1 LNNRPAGFRFIILDK
16 IHERHALSKNLG
28 KKPSG
33 KSHLRDSKPVTG
45 SDFEA
50 DVQPLPSGGK
60 EAISTRVGYLP
71 PLKAPPIRK
80 RKDMIPERIYDF
92 EIPPDP
98 ISSSD
103 IKKYINAE
111 VVVVGAGIAG
121 LSAALSAAEAGA
133 KAILL
138 EKTATV
144 QARGHDNAFIGSR
157 LQEKLGIEIDKD
169 EIILNLMKYGANKP
183 DQRLIRMWAEGSGKT
198 ADWLMNM
205 TDAAGLEVIMKQ
217 YPPPP
222 AFNNATEY
230 YPQYQVTHHY
240 RSERPVA
247 KCLLDNALKKGVAA
261 YFKIRARQL
270 LRKRKGRVTG
280 VIAQNAAGEYLQ
292 FNASKAVILCTG
304 DYGNNAEMMA
314 KYCPQS
320 SYLAPMITTST
331 GDGHMMA
338 MWIGA
343 VMEPGPHT
351 PMIHGP
357 AGPLLSSAFLQV
369 NLMGERFQNEDVP
382 IQSNVNAVER
392 QPGKATW
399 QVFDSKYTEELPYH
413 GIGLGKII
421 IATEKIRQKVAKAA
435 IMADSIEELATKMKL
450 PVETFR
456 ATVKRYNKLARLEK
470 DLDFGKRPDRLSPI
484 DKPPYYA
491 GKSGYSLLTV
501 LGGLNINRK
510 LRPLDKDW
518 EVIPG
523 IYLAGNTMGNRFSG
537 DYPTMCPG
545 LSHGMAIH
553 FGRIAGLNAVSQE

>member
-1 LNNRPAGFRFIILDK
+1 M
-16 IHERHALSKNLG
+16 
-28 KKPSG
+28 
-33 KSHLRDSKPVTG
+33 
-45 SDFEA
+45 
-50 DVQPLPSGGK
+50 
-60 EAISTRVGYLP
+60 ISTKIGYLP
-71 PLKAPPIRK
+71 PLKPPPVKK
-80 RKDMIPERIYDF
+80 RKDIVPERIYNF

-98 ISSSD
+98 IPSGD
-103 IKKYINAE
+103 IKKYIDAE

-133 KAILL
+133 KTILL
-138 EKTATV
+138 EKTAAV

-157 LQEKLGIEIDKD
+157 LQAKLGIKIDKD

-198 ADWLMNM
+198 ADWLMDM
-205 TDAAGLEVIMKQ
+205 TDAAGIEVIIKQ

-222 AFNNATEY
+222 AFNNAAEY
-230 YPQYQVTHHY
+230 YPQYHVTHHY
-240 RSERPVA
+240 HNERPMA
-247 KCLLDNALKKGVAA
+247 KCLLDNGIKKGVVT
-261 YFKIRARQL
+261 YFKTRAKQL
-270 LRKRKGRVTG
+270 LRKEKGRVTG
-280 VIAQNAAGEYLQ
+280 IIAQDEAGEYLQ
-292 FNASKAVILCTG
+292 FNATKAVILCTG

-320 SYLAPMITTST
+320 AYLAPMILTST

-343 VMEPGPHT
+343 IMEPGPHT

-357 AGPLLSSAFLQV
+357 AGPLLSATYLQV
-369 NLMGERFQNEDVP
+369 NLLGERFQNEDVP

-392 QPGKATW
+392 QPNRVAW
-399 QVFDSKYTEELPYH
+399 QVFDSKYPAELPYH
-413 GIGLGKII
+413 GLGLGKII
-421 IATEKIRQKVAKAA
+421 IATEKIRQEVSKIA
-435 IMADSIEELATKMKL
+435 ITANSIEELAVKVKL
-450 PVETFR
+450 PIETFK
-456 ATVKRYNKLARLEK
+456 ATVKRYNKLAHLGK
-470 DLDFGKRPDRLSPI
+470 DLDFGKRPDRLSPV

-491 GKSGYSLLTV
+491 GKSGYSLLTI
-501 LGGLNINRK
+501 LGGLNINDR
-510 LRPLDKDW
+510 LQPLDKNW

-523 IYLAGNTMGNRFSG
+523 IYLAGNTMGNRFAV

>member
-1 LNNRPAGFRFIILDK
+1 M
-16 IHERHALSKNLG
+16 
-28 KKPSG
+28 
-33 KSHLRDSKPVTG
+33 
-45 SDFEA
+45 
-50 DVQPLPSGGK
+50 
-60 EAISTRVGYLP
+60 ISTKIGYLP
-71 PLKAPPIRK
+71 PLKPPPVKK
-80 RKDMIPERIYDF
+80 RKDIVPERIYNF

-98 ISSSD
+98 IPSGD
-103 IKKYINAE
+103 IKKYIDAE

-133 KAILL
+133 KTILL
-138 EKTATV
+138 EKTAAV

-157 LQEKLGIEIDKD
+157 LQAKLGIKIDKD

-198 ADWLMNM
+198 ADWLMDM
-205 TDAAGLEVIMKQ
+205 TDAAGIEVIIKQ

-222 AFNNATEY
+222 AFNNAAEY
-230 YPQYQVTHHY
+230 YPQYHVTHHY
-240 RSERPVA
+240 HNERSMA
-247 KCLLDNALKKGVAA
+247 KCLLDNGIKKGVVT
-261 YFKIRARQL
+261 YFKTRAKQL
-270 LRKRKGRVTG
+270 LRKEKGRVTG
-280 VIAQNAAGEYLQ
+280 IIAQDEAGEYLQ
-292 FNASKAVILCTG
+292 FNATKAVILCTG

-320 SYLAPMITTST
+320 AYLAPMILTST

-343 VMEPGPHT
+343 IMEPGPHT

-357 AGPLLSSAFLQV
+357 AGPLLSATYLQV
-369 NLMGERFQNEDVP
+369 NLLGERFQNEDVP

-392 QPGKATW
+392 QPNRVAW
-399 QVFDSKYTEELPYH
+399 QVFDSKYPAELPYH
-413 GIGLGKII
+413 GLGLGKII
-421 IATEKIRQKVAKAA
+421 IATEKIRQEVSKIA
-435 IMADSIEELATKMKL
+435 ITANSIEELAVKVKL
-450 PVETFR
+450 PIETFK
-456 ATVKRYNKLARLEK
+456 ATVKRYNKLAHLGK
-470 DLDFGKRPDRLSPI
+470 DLDFGKRPDRLSPV

-491 GKSGYSLLTV
+491 GKSGYSLLTI
-501 LGGLNINRK
+501 LGGLNINDR
-510 LRPLDKDW
+510 LQPLDKNW

-523 IYLAGNTMGNRFSG
+523 IYLAGNTMGNRFAV

>member
-1 LNNRPAGFRFIILDK
+1 L
-16 IHERHALSKNLG
+16 
-28 KKPSG
+28 SG
-33 KSHLRDSKPVTG
+33 KSDKKSSGKPHVRDSKPATNIDSEKG
-45 SDFEA
+45 QKPFLSR
-50 DVQPLPSGGK
+50 GK
-60 EAISTRVGYLP
+60 EVISTRVGYLP
-71 PLKAPPIRK
+71 PLKAPPVRK
-80 RKDMIPERIYDF
+80 RKDIIPERIYDF
-92 EIPPDP
+92 EKPPDP
-98 ISSSD
+98 IRAD
-103 IKKYINAE
+103 VIKENINAE

-121 LSAALSAAEAGA
+121 LSAALSAAEMGA
-133 KAILL
+133 KTILL

-157 LQEKLGIEIDKD
+157 LQGKLGIEIDKD
-169 EIILNLMKYGANKP
+169 EIILNLMKYGSNKP
-183 DQRLIRMWAEGSGKT
+183 DQRLIRMWAEGSGET
-198 ADWLMNM
+198 ADWLMDM
-205 TDAAGLEVIMKQ
+205 TDAAGLKTILKQ

-247 KCLLDNALKKGVAA
+247 KCLLDNALKKGVVA
-261 YFKIRARQL
+261 YFEIRARQL
-270 LRKRKGRVTG
+270 LRKKKGRVTG

-292 FNASKAVILCTG
+292 FDAAKAVILCTG

-320 SYLAPMITTST
+320 SYLAPMMTTST

-369 NLMGERFQNEDVP
+369 NLLGERFQNEDVP

-392 QPGKATW
+392 QPGKKTW

-421 IATEKIRQKVAKAA
+421 IATEKIRQKVDKAA
-435 IMADSIEELATKMKL
+435 IMADSIKELAEKMKL
-450 PVETFR
+450 PVKTFR
-456 ATVKRYNKLARLEK
+456 ATVMRYNKLARLGK

-484 DKPPYYA
+484 DRPPYYA

-501 LGGLNINRK
+501 LGGLNNNQM
-510 LRPLDKDW
+510 LQPLDKDW

-553 FGRIAGLNAVSQE
+553 FGRIAGLNAVSQK

>member
-1 LNNRPAGFRFIILDK
+1 LSEKSNRK
-16 IHERHALSKNLG
+16 S
-28 KKPSG
+28 SG
-33 KSHLRDSKPVTG
+33 KSRLRDSKPVTG
-45 SDFEA
+45 L
-50 DVQPLPSGGK
+50 QPPPSGAGK
-60 EAISTRVGYLP
+60 TITTRIGFLP
-71 PLKAPPIRK
+71 PLQAPPVRK
-80 RKDMIPERIYDF
+80 RKDIIPERIYDF
-92 EIPPDP
+92 ELSPDP
-98 ISSSD
+98 VPSGD
-103 IKKYINAE
+103 IKKYIDAE
-111 VVVVGAGIAG
+111 VVVVGSGIAG
-121 LSAALSAAEAGA
+121 LSAALSAAEEGA
-133 KAILL
+133 KTVLL

-157 LQEKLGIEIDKD
+157 LQEKLGIAIDKD
-169 EIILNLMKYGANKP
+169 EIILNLMKYGSNKP

-198 ADWLMNM
+198 ADWLMDM

-240 RSERPVA
+240 RNERPVA
-247 KCLLDNALKKGVAA
+247 KCLMDNALKKGVAA
-261 YFKIRARQL
+261 YFKIRAKQA
-270 LRKRKGRVTG
+270 LRKKNGRVTG
-280 VIAQNAAGEYLQ
+280 VIAQNEAGEYLQ

-338 MWIGA
+338 IWIGG

-369 NLMGERFQNEDVP
+369 NLLGERFQNEDVP

-392 QPGKATW
+392 QPGRVAW
-399 QVFDSKYTEELPYH
+399 QVFDSKYPEELPRH

-421 IATEKIRQKVAKAA
+421 IATEKIRQEVTKAA
-435 IMADSIEELATKMKL
+435 LTADSIEELAAKMKL
-450 PVETFR
+450 PAETFK
-456 ATVKRYNKLARLEK
+456 ATVKRYNKLARLGK

-484 DKPPYYA
+484 DRPPYYA

-510 LRPLDKDW
+510 LQPLDKNW
-518 EVIPG
+518 KVIPG
-523 IYLAGNTMGNRFSG
+523 IYLAGNTMGGRFAG

-553 FGRIAGLNAVSQE
+553 FGRTAGLNAVSQK

>member
-1 LNNRPAGFRFIILDK
+1 M
-16 IHERHALSKNLG
+16 
-28 KKPSG
+28 
-33 KSHLRDSKPVTG
+33 
-45 SDFEA
+45 
-50 DVQPLPSGGK
+50 
-60 EAISTRVGYLP
+60 GYLP
-71 PLKAPPIRK
+71 PLKAPPVQK
-80 RKDMIPERIYDF
+80 RKDIIPERKYAF
-92 EIPPDP
+92 ELQPDP
-98 ISSSD
+98 VPSSD
-103 IKKYINAE
+103 IKKYIDVE

-121 LSAALSAAEAGA
+121 LSAALSAAEEGA
-133 KAILL
+133 KTALL

-169 EIILNLMKYGANKP
+169 EIILNLMKYGSNKP

-198 ADWLMNM
+198 ADWLMDM
-205 TDAAGLEVIMKQ
+205 TDAAGLEVFINQ

-222 AFNNATEY
+222 AFNNAAEY

-240 RSERPVA
+240 RSELPVA
-247 KCLLDNALKKGVAA
+247 KCLMDNALKKGVAP
-261 YFKIRARQL
+261 YFRTRAKQL
-270 LRKRKGRVTG
+270 LRISKGRVTG
-280 VIAQNAAGEYLQ
+280 VIAQNEVGEYLQ

-314 KYCPQS
+314 RYCPQS

-369 NLMGERFQNEDVP
+369 NLLGERFQNEDVP
-382 IQSNVNAVER
+382 IQSNYNAVER
-392 QPGKATW
+392 QPGRVAW
-399 QVFDSKYTEELPYH
+399 QVFDSKYPEELPLH

-421 IATEKIRQKVAKAA
+421 IATEKIRQEVAKAA
-435 IMADSIEELATKMKL
+435 LTADSIEELATRMKQ
-450 PVETFR
+450 PAETFK
-456 ATVKRYNKLARLEK
+456 ATVKRYNKLARLGK

-484 DKPPYYA
+484 DRPPYYA
-491 GKSGYSLLTV
+491 GRSGYSLLTV

-510 LRPLDKDW
+510 LQPLDKNW
-518 EVIPG
+518 KVIPG
-523 IYLAGNTMGNRFSG
+523 IYLAGNTMGGRFSG

-553 FGRIAGLNAVSQE
+553 FGRIAGLNAVSEK

>member
-1 LNNRPAGFRFIILDK
+1 LSRNSNRKAFATPR
-16 IHERHALSKNLG
+16 
-28 KKPSG
+28 P
-33 KSHLRDSKPVTG
+33 G
-45 SDFEA
+45 STEHVVRNDTKRG
-50 DVQPLPSGGK
+50 QKTLPSGSNEVIRTK
-60 EAISTRVGYLP
+60 VGFLP
-71 PLKAPPIRK
+71 PLSPPPMRIRK
-80 RKDMIPERIYDF
+80 DRIPDRTFNYEK
-92 EIPPDP
+92 PPDP
-98 ISSSD
+98 IPSDD
-103 IKKYINAE
+103 IKKNINAE

-121 LSAALSAAEAGA
+121 LSAAISAAEAGA
-133 KAILL
+133 TTILL

-157 LQEKLGIEIDKD
+157 LQEKLGIKIDKD

-198 ADWLMNM
+198 ADWLMDM
-205 TDAAGLEVIMKQ
+205 TDAAGLEVIINH

-222 AFNNATEY
+222 AFNNAKEY
-230 YPQYQVTHHY
+230 YPQYSVTHHY
-240 RSERPVA
+240 HNERPVA
-247 KCLLDNALKKGVAA
+247 KCLLDNALKKGVVTC
-261 YFKIRARQL
+261 FKTPAKQL
-270 LRKRKGRVTG
+270 LRKRNGRITG
-280 VIAQNAAGEYLQ
+280 VIAQNADGEYLQ

-304 DYGNNAEMMA
+304 DYSNNAEMMA
-314 KYCPQS
+314 QYCPQS
-320 SYLAPMITTST
+320 SYLEPMIHTST

-343 VMEPGPHT
+343 VMEPGPHI

-392 QPGKATW
+392 QPGKVAW
-399 QVFDSKYTEELPYH
+399 QVFDSKYPEELPYH

-435 IMADSIEELATKMKL
+435 IMADSIEELAVKMKM
-450 PVETFR
+450 PVEAFK
-456 ATVKRYNKLARLEK
+456 ATVKRYNKLARMGR

-484 DKPPYYA
+484 DRPPYYS
-491 GKSGYSLLTV
+491 GKSGYDLLAV
-501 LGGLNINRK
+501 LGGLIINWK
-510 LRPLDKDW
+510 LQPLDKDW
-518 EVIPG
+518 KVIPG
-523 IYLAGNTMGNRFSG
+523 IYLAGNTMGSRFAV

-553 FGRIAGLNAVSQE
+553 FGRIAGMNAVLQE

>member
-1 LNNRPAGFRFIILDK
+1 
-16 IHERHALSKNLG
+16 
-28 KKPSG
+28 
-33 KSHLRDSKPVTG
+33 
-45 SDFEA
+45 
-50 DVQPLPSGGK
+50 
-60 EAISTRVGYLP
+60 
-71 PLKAPPIRK
+71 LKAPPIRK
-80 RKDMIPERIYDF
+80 RKEIIPERVFDF
-92 EIPPDP
+92 QTPPDP
-98 ISSSD
+98 IRAD
-103 IKKYINAE
+103 EIKENINAE

-133 KAILL
+133 KTILL

-157 LQEKLGIEIDKD
+157 LQEKLGIVIDKD
-169 EIILNLMKYGANKP
+169 EVILNLMKYGSNKP

-198 ADWLMNM
+198 ADWLMDM
-205 TDAAGLEVIMKQ
+205 TDAAGLKVIIKQ
-217 YPPPP
+217 HPTPP
-222 AFNNATEY
+222 AFDNATEY

-247 KCLLDNALKKGVAA
+247 KCLLEHALKKGVAA
-261 YFKIRARQL
+261 YFKIRAKQL
-270 LRKRKGRVTG
+270 LRKKRGRVTG
-280 VIAQNAAGEYLQ
+280 LIAQNAAGEYLQ
-292 FNASKAVILCTG
+292 FNAAKAVILCTG

-320 SYLAPMITTST
+320 SYLAPMMATST

-369 NLMGERFQNEDVP
+369 NLLGERFQNEDVP

-392 QPGKATW
+392 QPRRMTW
-399 QVFDSKYTEELPYH
+399 QVFDSKYPEELPYH
-413 GIGLGKII
+413 GVGLGKII
-421 IATEKIRQKVAKAA
+421 IATEKIQHKVVKAA
-435 IMADSIEELATKMKL
+435 IMADSIEELASKMKL
-450 PVETFR
+450 PVKTFR
-456 ATVKRYNKLARLEK
+456 ATVKRYNKLARLGK
-470 DLDFGKRPDRLSPI
+470 DLDFGKRSDRLSPI
-484 DKPPYYA
+484 DRPPYYA

-501 LGGLNINRK
+501 LGGLNINQ
-510 LRPLDKDW
+510 LLQPLDKGW
-518 EVIPG
+518 KVIPG

-553 FGRIAGLNAVSQE
+553 FGRMAGLNAVSQK

>member
-1 LNNRPAGFRFIILDK
+1 L
-16 IHERHALSKNLG
+16 
-28 KKPSG
+28 SG
-33 KSHLRDSKPVTG
+33 KSNRKSSGKSRLRDSKPVAG
-45 SDFEA
+45 L
-50 DVQPLPSGGK
+50 QPLSSEGK
-60 EAISTRVGYLP
+60 NAISTRVGYLP

-80 RKDMIPERIYDF
+80 RKDIIPERKYDF
-92 EIPPDP
+92 EVPPSPIP
-98 ISSSD
+98 SRY
-103 IKKYINAE
+103 IKKYIDAD

-121 LSAALSAAEAGA
+121 LSAALSAAEGGA
-133 KAILL
+133 ETALL

-169 EIILNLMKYGANKP
+169 EIILNLMKYGSNKP

-198 ADWLMNM
+198 ADWLMDM
-205 TDAAGLEVIMKQ
+205 TDAAGIEVIMKQ

-222 AFNNATEY
+222 AFNNAKEY

-240 RSERPVA
+240 RNELPVA
-247 KCLLDNALKKGVAA
+247 KCLMDNALKKGVAA
-261 YFKIRARQL
+261 YFRTRAKQM

-292 FNASKAVILCTG
+292 FNAAKAVILCTG

-314 KYCPQS
+314 KYCPQA
-320 SYLAPMITTST
+320 SYLAPMIATST

-338 MWIGA
+338 IWIGA
-343 VMEPGPHT
+343 VLEPGPHT

-369 NLMGERFQNEDVP
+369 NLLGERFQNEDVP

-392 QPGKATW
+392 QPGKVAW
-399 QVFDSKYTEELPYH
+399 QVFDSKYPEELPRH

-421 IATEKIRQKVAKAA
+421 VATEKIRQEVAKTALT
-435 IMADSIEELATKMKL
+435 ADSIEELAAKMKL
-450 PVETFR
+450 PVETLK
-456 ATVKRYNKLARLEK
+456 ATIKRYNRLARLKK

-484 DKPPYYA
+484 DRPPYYA

-510 LRPLDKDW
+510 LQPLDKDW
-518 EVIPG
+518 KVIPG
-523 IYLAGNTMGNRFSG
+523 IYLAGNTMGGRFAG

-553 FGRIAGLNAVSQE
+553 FGRIAGLNAVSQR

>member
-1 LNNRPAGFRFIILDK
+1 L
-16 IHERHALSKNLG
+16 
-28 KKPSG
+28 SG
-33 KSHLRDSKPVTG
+33 KSNRKSSGKSRLRDSKPVPG
-45 SDFEA
+45 L
-50 DVQPLPSGGK
+50 QPLPSG
-60 EAISTRVGYLP
+60 AQITISTRVGYLP

-80 RKDMIPERIYDF
+80 RKDIIPERKYDF
-92 EIPPDP
+92 ELPPDP
-98 ISSSD
+98 VPSSD
-103 IKKYINAE
+103 IKKHIDAD

-121 LSAALSAAEAGA
+121 LSAALSAAEEGA
-133 KAILL
+133 KTALL

-169 EIILNLMKYGANKP
+169 EIILNLMKYGSNKP
-183 DQRLIRMWAEGSGKT
+183 DQRLIRMWAEGSGKA
-198 ADWLMNM
+198 ADWLMDM

-230 YPQYQVTHHY
+230 YPQYHVTHHY

-247 KCLLDNALKKGVAA
+247 KCLIDNALRKGVAA
-261 YFKIRARQL
+261 YFRIRAKQL
-270 LRKRKGRVTG
+270 LRKREGRVTG
-280 VIAQNAAGEYLQ
+280 VIAQNAVGEYLQ
-292 FNASKAVILCTG
+292 FNAAKAVILCTG

-338 MWIGA
+338 IWIGA

-369 NLMGERFQNEDVP
+369 NLLGERFQNEDVP

-392 QPGKATW
+392 QPGKMAW
-399 QVFDSKYTEELPYH
+399 QVFDSKYPDELPCH

-421 IATEKIRQKVAKAA
+421 VATEKIRQEVAKTALT
-435 IMADSIEELATKMKL
+435 ADSIEELAAKMKL
-450 PVETFR
+450 PVETFK
-456 ATVKRYNKLARLEK
+456 ATIKRYNKLARLKK

-484 DKPPYYA
+484 DRPPYYA

-501 LGGLNINRK
+501 LGGLNINQK
-510 LRPLDKDW
+510 LQPLDKDW
-518 EVIPG
+518 EIIPG
-523 IYLAGNTMGNRFSG
+523 IYLAGNTMGGRFAG

-553 FGRIAGLNAVSQE
+553 FGRIAGLNAVSQK